1 MTFQVPADDPE
12 ALYKDREH
20 VASATKAADIW
31 AARLSANS
39 RDFESAYKLAQARY
53 WLGTNGLP
61 DEGAWYAYK
70 VSQPGVWSGAGLRDV
85 LARRWNT
92 DFYEKTTAQ
101 IADKGMLKFE
111 ETNRDFRRMWL
122 YYIVRDGAHAPYDEE
137 IRSSYLKADS
147 FIDYTLWDGSA
158 RGRIKAADVLK
169 DVAPLDD
176 FAVMLCGS
184 PQFVADLTR
193 QFHAAGVPVER
204 IITEDLLFR

>member
-1 MTFQVPADDPE
+1 MCSSDLTPV
-12 ALYKDREH
+12 DRDLRVSIRMLGDFTRSLAKLEPGRSIDVYGPFGGFTPH
-20 VASATKAADIW
+20 RFAKFR
-31 AARLSANS
+31 RLV
-39 RDFESAYKLAQARY
+39 FI
-53 WLGTNGLP
+53 G
-61 DEGAWYAYK
+61 
-70 VSQPGVWSGAGLRDV
+70 SGIGITPFLS
-85 LARRWNT
+85 
-92 DFYEKTTAQ
+92 
-101 IADKGMLKFE
+101 MLKFE